1 MPILLFLNAEIFYLL
16 KIILNLGEVLPKVS
30 KPTAEEAKK
39 KKEYYTKKVKKA
51 SEVKKK

>member
-1 MPILLFLNAEIFYLL
+1 LQVESTEIFYLH
-16 KIILNLGEVLPKVS
+16 KVIFSSGEFLAKAK
-30 KPTAEEAKK
+30 KPTAEEEKK

>member
-1 MPILLFLNAEIFYLL
+1 MLQAGSKEIFLFTSSN
-16 KIILNLGEVLPKVS
+16 ISSGEFLAKVKKS
-30 KPTAEEAKK
+30 TPEEEKK